1 MLYITDEEWKLMP
14 LIAKYHQ
21 HGEDHEQPVIDES
34 ELRAHEK
41 MGHITELTFEEAEY
55 DAETIERLAE
65 VKGYSESEFATV
77 EKYVLDNEVLDGTP
91 LALQKQMEILEKSI
105 IEAAMMNMGGMI

>member
-1 MLYITDEEWKLMP
+1 MYRTDEEWKLMP

-21 HGEDHEQPVIDES
+21 HGEGREQPVIDES
-34 ELRAHEK
+34 ELRAHEE

-55 DAETIERLAE
+55 DEEMVERLAE

-77 EKYVLDNEVLDGTP
+77 ETYVLDNKVLEGTP
-91 LALQKQMEILEKSI
+91 LALQKQMEVLEKSI
-105 IEAAMMNMGGMI
+105 VEAAMMNMGGMI

>member
-1 MLYITDEEWKLMP
+1 MLYRTDEEWKLMP
-14 LIAKYHQ
+14 LVAKYHQ

-34 ELRAHEK
+34 ELRAHEE

-55 DAETIERLAE
+55 DAETVERLAE

-77 EKYVLDNEVLDGTP
+77 EAYVLHNEVLEGTS
-91 LALQKQMEILEKSI
+91 LAIKKQLETLEQSTL
-105 IEAAMMNMGGMI
+105 ELAMMQGGLF